1 MDITPD
7 RWQVLADI
15 AYGLD
20 FNRFERNAVAALD
33 AVIAAFPIPQDPKA
47 DFEGYA
53 VGRFARTLR
62 EELFRG
68 AEERHCDDAAD
79 AQIDRVKTLLA
90 RQGWTLVNGDDEVPF

>member
-33 AVIAAFPIPQDPKA
+33 AVIAAFPEPKDASA

-53 VGRFARTLR
+53 VARFARTLR
-62 EELFRG
+62 EELWRS
-68 AEERHCDDAAD
+68 AEERPADFWAAWEAD
-79 AQIDRVKTLLA
+79 GYSRDLTPR
-90 RQGWTLVNGDDEVPF
+90 GDEVPF